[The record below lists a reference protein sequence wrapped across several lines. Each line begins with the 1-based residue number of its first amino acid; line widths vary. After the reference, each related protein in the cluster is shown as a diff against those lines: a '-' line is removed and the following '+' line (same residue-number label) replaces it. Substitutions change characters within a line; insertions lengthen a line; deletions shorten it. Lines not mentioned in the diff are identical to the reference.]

1 MADDKRTINLVQV
14 DAMTHEWLIQ
24 EANKAGQKIGEFAG
38 LQLDRLFLGSSYNRE
53 SSNPLVRARDYLVK
67 HERIQAAAKD
77 VYKLA
82 AIYLTRPED
91 TDLADDLHEMCESLG
106 LDMQQIIEMTQNTP
120 FLTIVNNTRGKFGQ
134 CVDWLSNL
142 LVQHPVIASATVI
155 QMAADIGYNKTML
168 ERAKIHLNNSD
179 MHWQIKSI
187 HNGTGWEWHL
197 TKIED
202 TTDTM
207 TISLQQYRTTQTS
220 SGQTFDE

>member
-1 MADDKRTINLVQV
+1 MADDKRAINLIQV

-38 LQLDRLFLGSSYNRE
+38 LQLDRLFLGSNYNRE

-67 HERIQAAAKD
+67 HERMQAAAKD

-106 LDMQQIIEMTQNTP
+106 LDMQQIIAMTRDTP
-120 FLTIVNNTRGKFGQ
+120 FLTIIDNTRGKFGQ

-142 LVQHPVIASATVI
+142 LTQHTVIASATII
-155 QMAADIGYNKTML
+155 QMAADNGDRKSML
-168 ERAKIHLNNSD
+168 ERAKTYLNNND
-179 MHWQIKSI
+179 PNWKIKSI

-220 SGQTFDE
+220 SGQTF